1 MRLPVNVV
9 RLPDGRYGL
18 PHLMTTIVLRHEMAM
33 PFISVG
39 YDQR

>member
-1 MRLPVNVV
+1 V
-9 RLPDGRYGL
+9 RDGL